1 VILTARTEPGTIELN
16 RDLQPLRVP
25 VVQAD
30 VRDFHSKVKEVML
43 EFDNIPVTVPMK
55 NVGGDTWE
63 VELDDRALEMM
74 AVSGQTTKYGAE
86 IIAVNEDGKK
96 GLSEKPVE
104 IAVKAPRL
112 AKSSEVTQ
120 ESKT

>member
-1 VILTARTEPGTIELN
+1 
-16 RDLQPLRVP
+16 
-25 VVQAD
+25 
-30 VRDFHSKVKEVML
+30 
-43 EFDNIPVTVPMK
+43 
-55 NVGGDTWE
+55 
-63 VELDDRALEMM
+63 MM